1 MTKIQAL
8 SNIMKFLEVHQHRA
22 CFNIKDKLL
31 NLTPS
36 TIKKET
42 QCLVGLFGFWRQHNP
57 HLGVT
62 SVHLLSDPEC
72 IQFRVGP
79 RTRMALRRSRIL
91 CTPATGTHGLANPV
105 LLKISMRGREVSL
118 FGAFGRVLC
127 ESAQTLRIL
136 KQNSTILC
144 RLLLSI

>member
-8 SNIMKFLEVHQHRA
+8 SNIRKFLEVHQHRA

-42 QCLVGLFGFWRQHNP
+42 QCLVGLFGFWRQHNS

-72 IQFRVGP
+72 SQFRVGP
-79 RTRMALRRSRIL
+79 RTRMVLWLL

-118 FGAFGRVLC
+118 FGAFGRVVC
-127 ESAQTLRIL
+127 ESTQTLRIL
-136 KQNSTILC
+136 K
-144 RLLLSI
+144 